1 MFGGVAILRG
11 LVAAL
16 GAALF
21 VGNAAALY
29 RSRPTSTKAPTW
41 QQRQQG
47 QHKQNQS
54 ANPGP
59 DRELKRIPS
68 IVMAVLG
75 LLIFAWAVA
84 SLVSSS

>member
-1 MFGGVAILRG
+1 MFGGVALLRG

-47 QHKQNQS
+47 HRQS

-59 DRELKRIPS
+59 ARELKRIPS

-75 LLIFAWAVA
+75 LLIFAWAIA